1 MVKKAADK
9 PGSPMGNT
17 RRFGLTP
24 RLILYFSLISL
35 IPLSVNSILSISISR
50 KALEKSC
57 NQRLNNLAAEFCKK
71 IGAFMNNRY
80 QDIRLLSLLPVFST
94 DNYQEIQSFIDT
106 IIETHPFYEAITFI
120 DKKGRI
126 AACTN
131 KKLIGASHLDR
142 SWFQQA
148 LNSNQGE
155 IIPLEVYRAETAGW
169 KLVIGFN
176 SPVLNNAGEAVGVL
190 STRIDLD
197 YITDRLTT
205 ISEQTESREE
215 TFLIGREK
223 QILAGPD
230 EKDILKPYPVASY
243 SAIEQLLAEK
253 SGIVKYVN
261 DRGEPV
267 ITAYHAVHKEGHF
280 DGWGWGLIITVLQKD
295 VFSSIYYNTRL
306 SILLFATIALASLLV
321 ARVTANYILKP
332 VVDIADKAKVISREG
347 PVQKHI
353 EYSRNDEIGDLISL
367 LNKMID
373 NLQRTMISRDNLSG
387 EIEERKQAEIKL
399 MHSHEQLQN
408 LSAHL
413 QSIREEER
421 TNIAREI
428 HDELGQ
434 SLTALKIDI
443 FWLYKQLPENNTVL
457 LQKSETMLNLI
468 NALILTVQRIS
479 EKLRPGLLDDLC
491 LAAAIEWQAEEFQKR
506 TGIECKTTIDPE
518 DLNMERELAT
528 AVFRIFQEALTNVS
542 RHAKATEVR
551 VVLKEDLEK
560 LLLIVQDNGKGI
572 TKKQI
577 SDSKAYGL
585 IGMRERSLFCGG
597 EVKISGLPGKGTRV
611 ALTIPHPGKGQAD
624 A

>member
-1 MVKKAADK
+1 MLKTTDKFGGYKGNKK
-9 PGSPMGNT
+9 
-17 RRFGLTP
+17 RFGLAA
-24 RLILYFSLISL
+24 RLILSFSLISL

-57 NQRLNNLAAEFCKK
+57 NQHLNNLAAEFCKK
-71 IGAFMNNRY
+71 IGSFMNNRY
-80 QDIRLLSLLPVFST
+80 QDIRLLSLLPVFAT
-94 DNYQEIQSFIDT
+94 DNYQDIQSFIDRA
-106 IIETHPFYEAITFI
+106 IESYPFYEAITFI

-126 AACTN
+126 AACTT
-131 KKLIGASHLDR
+131 KKLIGASRLDR

-148 LNSNQGE
+148 INANQGE
-155 IIPLEVYRAETAGW
+155 IIPLKLYRAETAEW

-176 SPVLNNAGEAVGVL
+176 SPVLNNAGETVGVL
-190 STRIDLD
+190 STRVNLD

-205 ISEQTESREE
+205 ISEQTGSMEE

-230 EKDILKPYPVASY
+230 EKEILKPFPVASY
-243 SAIEQLLAEK
+243 SAIEQLLTEK
-253 SGIVKYVN
+253 SGIVKHVN

-267 ITAYHAVHKEGHF
+267 ITAYHAMPVEGHF

-295 VFSSIYYNTRL
+295 VFSSIYYNIRL
-306 SILLFATIALASLLV
+306 SILLFVAIALVTLLV
-321 ARVTANYILKP
+321 ARFTANCILKP
-332 VVDIADKAKVISREG
+332 VSDIANKAEIISREG
-347 PVQKHI
+347 PAQKYI
-353 EYSRNDEIGDLISL
+353 EYNRNDEIGDLISL

-373 NLQRTMISRDNLSG
+373 TLQRTMISRDNLAR
-387 EIEERKQAEIKL
+387 EINVRKRAELKL
-399 MHSHEQLQN
+399 MQSNKQLQN

-421 TNIAREI
+421 TNVAREI

-434 SLTALKIDI
+434 SLTALKIDL
-443 FWLYKQLPENNTVL
+443 FWLHKRLLENNSVL
-457 LQKSETMLNLI
+457 LEKSETMLNLI
-468 NALILTVQRIS
+468 NAIILTVQRIS

-491 LAAAIEWQAEEFQKR
+491 LAAAIEWRAAEFQKR
-506 TGIECKTTIDPE
+506 TGIECKTTINPE
-518 DLNMERELAT
+518 DLNMERELST

-542 RHAKATEVR
+542 RHAKATAVR
-551 VVLKEDLEK
+551 VVLKEDPEK
-560 LLLIVQDNGKGI
+560 LLLIVEDNGKGI

-597 EVKISGLPGKGTRV
+597 EIKISGLHGKGTKV
-611 ALTIPHPGKGQAD
+611 TLTIPLSVKWQAD

>member
-1 MVKKAADK
+1 MLKKTIDNCN
-9 PGSPMGNT
+9 GNKSNKK
-17 RRFGLTP
+17 RFGLAA

-35 IPLSVNSILSISISR
+35 VPLSINSILSIAISR
-50 KALEKSC
+50 KALENSRS
-57 NQRLNNLAAEFCKK
+57 QHLNDLTAEFCKK

-80 QDIRLLSLLPVFST
+80 QDIHLLSLLPVFIT
-94 DNYQEIQSFIDT
+94 NNYQEIQGFIDT
-106 IIETHPFYEAITFI
+106 AIESYPFYEAITFI

-126 AACTN
+126 AASTN
-131 KKLIGASHLDR
+131 KKSIGASRLDR

-148 LNSNQGE
+148 INANQRE
-155 IIPLEVYRAETAGW
+155 IIPLEIYRAETAGW
-169 KLVIGFN
+169 ELVIGFN

-190 STRIDLD
+190 STRVNLD
-197 YITDRLTT
+197 YITDKVTA
-205 ISEQTESREE
+205 ISKQTGSTKE
-215 TFLIGREK
+215 TFLIGKEK

-230 EKDILKPYPVASY
+230 KKEILKPYSIDSY
-243 SAIEQLLAEK
+243 SVIDQLLAGK

-267 ITAYHAVHKEGHF
+267 ITAYHTVHGEDHF
-280 DGWGWGLIITVLQKD
+280 DGWGWALISTALQKD
-295 VFSSIYYNTRL
+295 VFSSIYYNTRF
-306 SILLFATIALASLLV
+306 SILLFITIALVTLLV
-321 ARVTANYILKP
+321 ARFTASYILKP
-332 VVDIADKAKVISREG
+332 VSIIANKAERISREG
-347 PVQKHI
+347 PAQKHI
-353 EYSRNDEIGDLISL
+353 EYNRNDEIGDLISL
-367 LNKMID
+367 INKMID
-373 NLQRTMISRDNLSG
+373 DLQRTMISRDNLSK

-399 MHSHEQLQN
+399 IRSHEQLQN

-434 SLTALKIDI
+434 SLTALKIDL
-443 FWLYKQLPENNTVL
+443 FWLYKRLPKNNSL
-457 LQKSETMLNLI
+457 LLEKSETMLNVI
-468 NALILTVQRIS
+468 NTIILTVQRIS

-506 TGIECKTTIDPE
+506 TDIECETTIDPE
-518 DLNMERELAT
+518 DLNMEQELST
-528 AVFRIFQEALTNVS
+528 AVFRIFQEALTNIS
-542 RHAKATEVR
+542 RHAKATKVR
-551 VVLKEDLEK
+551 IVLKEDIRE
-560 LLLIVQDNGKGI
+560 LLLIVEDNGKGI

-597 EVKISGLPGKGTRV
+597 GVKISGLPGKGTRI
-611 ALTIPHPGKGQAD
+611 ALTIPHPKKGQTD

>member
-1 MVKKAADK
+1 MLKTTGTFGGYK
-9 PGSPMGNT
+9 GNK
-17 RRFGLTP
+17 RRFSLAA
-24 RLILYFSLISL
+24 RLILYFSLFSL
-35 IPLSVNSILSISISR
+35 VPLSINSLLSISISR
-50 KALEKSC
+50 KALENSC
-57 NQRLNNLAAEFCKK
+57 NQHLNTLGAEFCKK

-80 QDIRLLSLLPVFST
+80 QDIRLLSLLPVLVT
-94 DNYQEIQSFIDT
+94 GNYQEIQSFIDT
-106 IIETHPFYEAITFI
+106 IIESHPFYEAITFI
-120 DKKGRI
+120 DNKGRI

-131 KKLIGASHLDR
+131 KKLIGASRLDR

-148 LNSNQGE
+148 INANPGE
-155 IIPLEVYRAETAGW
+155 IIPLEVYRAETAEW

-190 STRIDLD
+190 STRINLD
-197 YITDRLTT
+197 YITDRLAT
-205 ISEQTESREE
+205 ISEPTGSMEE

-306 SILLFATIALASLLV
+306 SILLFVTIALATLLA
-321 ARVTANYILKP
+321 ARFTANCILKP
-332 VVDIADKAKVISREG
+332 VSDIANKAEIISREG
-347 PVQKHI
+347 PAQKHI
-353 EYSRNDEIGDLISL
+353 EYNRNDEIGDLISL

-373 NLQRTMISRDNLSG
+373 NLQRTMISRDNLSR
-387 EIEERKQAEIKL
+387 EIEEREQAEIKL
-399 MHSHEQLQN
+399 MRSHEQLQN

-434 SLTALKIDI
+434 SLTALKIDL
-443 FWLYKQLPENNTVL
+443 FWLHKRLPENNSVL
-457 LQKSETMLNLI
+457 LEKSETMLNLI
-468 NALILTVQRIS
+468 NTIILTVQRIS

-518 DLNMERELAT
+518 DLNMEREPAT
-528 AVFRIFQEALTNVS
+528 AVFRIFQETLTNVS

-551 VVLKEDLEK
+551 VVLKEDPEK
-560 LLLIVQDNGKGI
+560 LLLTVEDNGKGI

-597 EVKISGLPGKGTRV
+597 EVKISGLHGKGTKV
-611 ALTIPHPGKGQAD
+611 TLTIPHPGNGVSD